1 MKLIT
6 RAYRAIKSINK
17 LPVSKQAA
25 VKVPAGLGLF
35 FFCWLAFD
43 QVEVQN
49 NFEPPIMKDVPF
61 TPPAFVLPKSMTEGA
76 QG

>member
-1 MKLIT
+1 MNLIT
-6 RAYRAIKSINK
+6 RAYRAIKLINS

-25 VKVPAGLGLF
+25 VKIPAGLGLF

-49 NFEPPIMKDVPF
+49 NFEPPFVKDVPF
-61 TPPAFVLPKSMTEGA
+61 TPPEFALPKSIIGGA